1 MLFSR
6 RTSKPQS
13 RLILTPGRYIPSWE
27 MGDRIMQSD
36 VPVVRRVTLPF
47 TVSTLEGTTVIILE
61 GDEAEQAWASALA
74 GELSL
79 DVVPQ

>member
-1 MLFSR
+1 
-6 RTSKPQS
+6 
-13 RLILTPGRYIPSWE
+13 
-27 MGDRIMQSD
+27 MQSD